1 MDRLNLN
8 VTTCPEELRPGL
20 TAIQR
25 DYTQRFDTSSRA
37 RKIEFIPETAAGGG
51 LTVTKDNSKVTV
63 RYGRKTDA
71 FRALGRLL
79 GECHAGLQPGEF
91 TEQPRLDSLG
101 VMVDVSRNG
110 VLRPE
115 AARTL
120 MRRLALMGY
129 NTLILY
135 AEDTYEV
142 PGEPFFGY
150 LRGRYT
156 REEMKAL
163 DDYADALGIEM
174 FPCIQTLGHL
184 AQILQWPVYQAC
196 RDTKDILLAGDEP
209 TYCLIEKMIAAASA
223 PFRSKRIH
231 IGMDEA
237 HGIGTGKYRQRFG
250 EKNPFDILNSH
261 LARVQT
267 ICRNL
272 GLHPMIWSD
281 MYFRLGSKTNGYY
294 DRETVIPAEV
304 VARIPKGVELVYW
317 HYGCMEQDFYEEWI
331 DRHRALGSEPVM
343 AGGVWTWNRFWAAL
357 PFSLAATEACMQ
369 ACKRKELR
377 QVFMTLW
384 GDDGMECD
392 VFSALPG
399 LQYCAEH
406 AYADQV
412 SDTCLRDNFRGSC
425 DADFDAWMKAAELD
439 SVPGLPA
446 AARTSANVS
455 KWLLWQDPLLGLLDP
470 QVDDPD
476 GLAAHYTALSKTL
489 FHAADT
495 TSADQRLMFPASL
508 ARVLAAKCIL
518 RRQVVDAYRAEN
530 RKRLRGLLANEF
542 PFLRQALDELWL
554 QHRQCW
560 LSLYKPFGL
569 EVLECRYGGLRTR
582 LESFAQRL
590 QGYVDG
596 TVASIPEMEVQLEK
610 IYPGD
615 FRQLTLNYGQ
625 VATPSVI
632 K

>member
-8 VTTCPEELRPGL
+8 VAACPDELRSGL
-20 TAIQR
+20 TEIQR
-25 DYTQRFDTSSRA
+25 DYAQRFDLSSRA
-37 RKIEFIPETAAGGG
+37 RKIEFVPEPAAGSG

-63 RYGRKTDA
+63 RYERKTDA

-79 GECHAGLQPGEF
+79 GECHAGLKPGEF
-91 TEQPRLDSLG
+91 AEQPRLDCLG

-110 VLRPE
+110 VLLPD
-115 AARTL
+115 AARAL

-135 AEDTYEV
+135 TEDTYEV

-150 LRGRYT
+150 LRGRYG
-156 REEMKAL
+156 RDEMKAL
-163 DDYADALGIEM
+163 DDYADSLGIEM
-174 FPCIQTLGHL
+174 FPCIQTLAHL
-184 AQILQWPVYQAC
+184 EQILQWPAYRAC
-196 RDTKDILLAGDEP
+196 RDTEGILLAEDEP
-209 TYCLIEKMIAAASA
+209 TYRLIEKMIAAASA
-223 PFRSKRIH
+223 PFRSQRIH

-237 HGIGTGKYRQRFG
+237 HGIGKGEYCKRFG
-250 EKNPFDILNSH
+250 QKSPFDILNSH

-272 GLHPMIWSD
+272 GLRPTIWSD
-281 MYFRLGSKTNGYY
+281 MYFRLGSKTNDYY
-294 DRETVIPAEV
+294 DRETVIPPDAA
-304 VARIPKGVELVYW
+304 ARIPKGVDLVYW
-317 HYGCMEQDFYEEWI
+317 DYYHVEQDFYEEWI

-343 AGGVWTWNRFWAAL
+343 AGGIWTWNHFWAAL
-357 PFSLAATEACMQ
+357 PFSMAATEACMQ
-369 ACKRKELR
+369 ACKRKGLR

-392 VFSALPG
+392 LFSALPG
-399 LQYCAEH
+399 LQFCAEH
-406 AYADQV
+406 AYADQI
-412 SDTCLRDNFRGSC
+412 SAALLRADFRGSC
-425 DADFDAWMKAAELD
+425 DADFDVWMQASELD
-439 SVPGLPA
+439 SVPGPQGA
-446 AARTSANVS
+446 VKTTANVS
-455 KWLLWQDPLLGLLDP
+455 KWLLWQDPLLGFLDP
-470 QVDDPD
+470 QVDDPTS
-476 GLAAHYTALSKTL
+476 LAAHYAALSETL
-489 FHAADT
+489 FRAADT
-495 TSADQRLMFPASL
+495 AFADRRLIFPASL
-508 ARVLAAKCIL
+508 ARVLASKCLL
-518 RRQVVDAYRAEN
+518 RRQVVDAYRTGD

-542 PFLRQALDELWL
+542 PFLRQAVDELWT
-554 QHRQCW
+554 QHHQLW

-596 TVASIPEMEVQLEK
+596 TVASIPELEAQLEK

-615 FRQLTLNYGQ
+615 FRHLALSYAR